1 MKRAIKSEKFV
12 MVLSK
17 LVVFSFF
24 IVYNETQGDTMKTVN
39 FRYPKTKV
47 GEQTFKKII
56 RTGKKLFAKHGF
68 QATSINDII
77 AKSKVAAGT
86 FYLYFDNKLA
96 LYLYLLEEYKREIRA
111 TSAMA
116 ATGYQSRYEIE
127 RAGLKSFILYAKRD
141 PLAYKLIWE
150 SMSVDPSIF
159 KQYYE
164 SFSHAYTRHLQEF
177 VDLGQVRNDVDLET
191 ASFVLMGIA
200 NFVGLQV
207 VFKETITESQIDYI
221 VDEAMKIIQAG
232 LLQTKEPMH

>member
-1 MKRAIKSEKFV
+1 
-12 MVLSK
+12 
-17 LVVFSFF
+17 
-24 IVYNETQGDTMKTVN
+24 MKTVN

-56 RTGKKLFAKHGF
+56 RTGKKLFAKQGF

-116 ATGYQSRYEIE
+116 ATGYKNRYDIE

-164 SFSHAYTRHLQEF
+164 SFAKAYSFHLEEY
-177 VDLGQVRNDVDLET
+177 VHLGQVRDDVDLET

-207 VFKETITESQIDYI
+207 VFKEEISEAQIDYI
-221 VDEAMKIIQAG
+221 VDETMKIIQAG
-232 LLQTKEPMH
+232 LLKTNKA

>member
-1 MKRAIKSEKFV
+1 
-12 MVLSK
+12 
-17 LVVFSFF
+17 
-24 IVYNETQGDTMKTVN
+24 MKTVN
-39 FRYPKTKV
+39 FRLPKTKV

-56 RTGKKLFAKHGF
+56 RTGKRLFAKQGF

-96 LYLYLLEEYKREIRA
+96 LYLYLLEEYKREIKA

-116 ATGYQSRYEIE
+116 ATGYHNRYDIE

-164 SFSHAYTRHLQEF
+164 SFAKAYSFHLQEY
-177 VDLGQVRNDVDLET
+177 VNLGQVRDDIDLET

-207 VFKETITESQIDYI
+207 VFKETIDEAQINYI
-221 VDEAMKIIQAG
+221 VDETMKIIQAG
-232 LLQTKEPMH
+232 LLKSNKA